1 MSRTA
6 RRTGGH
12 HTHRTGK
19 EPTMRRL
26 FRLATVAATALA
38 LTAPGLV
45 SAADHLD
52 GPAVS
57 ANGAIDIN
65 DLYVFEGADAANTV
79 LTMTVNPAAGNISGT
94 DFDPAAEYRFLVD
107 TNADAAADIT
117 YTVTFE
123 AVADGTQAYTVSK
136 AGTPVATGV
145 TNSNVSIDTGG
156 MAFAGL
162 VDDPFFFDLEG
173 FQQLKQTLLDGGTLE
188 DAISLICDTDPDV
201 NFFAGFDSSA
211 IVLEVPD
218 AELGG
223 AISVWAETV
232 VDGAQID
239 RMGKPGINTVF
250 ITGDAEKDG
259 YNAAD
264 PANDA
269 AEYTDEV
276 VGITSAI
283 QQALGVAEADA
294 NAYGEAVAGML
305 LPDVLPYDT
314 SAAADF
320 SSFNGRGLADDVIDV
335 YYQVLTTVDEEPA
348 LMGDC
353 VANDSEFRAEF
364 PYLAAANA
372 AGGGGQPSASP
383 APSGSPAT
391 MPDTGI
397 GQPSTGDGTTLTI
410 VLAVLA
416 IAGAAGVSGMALAR
430 IRR

>member
-1 MSRTA
+1 
-6 RRTGGH
+6 
-12 HTHRTGK
+12 
-19 EPTMRRL
+19 MRRL
-26 FRLATVAATALA
+26 IRLATIAATALA
-38 LTAPGLV
+38 LTAPAVV

-57 ANGAIDIN
+57 ANGAVDIN
-65 DLYVFEGADAANTV
+65 DLYVFEGSDAANTV
-79 LTMTVNPAAGNISGT
+79 LALTVNPAAGNISGT
-94 DFDPAAEYRFLVD
+94 DFDPSAEYRFLVD

-123 AVADGTQAYTVSK
+123 AVTDGAQAYVVAK
-136 AGTPVATGV
+136 DGAPIATGV

-173 FQQLKQTLLDGGTLE
+173 FQQLKGTLLEAGTLE

-201 NFFAGFDSSA
+201 NFFAGFDASA

-218 AELGG
+218 SELGG

-250 ITGDAEKDG
+250 VTGDAEKDA

-264 PANDA
+264 PANDTA
-269 AEYTDEV
+269 DYTDEV

-283 QQALGVAEADA
+283 QQALGVDEMTA
-294 NAYGEAVAGML
+294 NDYGATVAGIL

-320 SSFNGRGLADDVIDV
+320 SAFNGRGLADDVIDV
-335 YYQVLTTVDEEPA
+335 YYSVLTTVDGTPA
-348 LMGDC
+348 LTSDC
-353 VANDSEFRAEF
+353 VANDSAFRDSF

-372 AGGGGQPSASP
+372 AGGGAQ
-383 APSGSPAT
+383 PSGSPAM
-391 MPDTGI
+391 MPDTSVAESSGSTPAPAGTVILLVLGI
-397 GQPSTGDGTTLTI
+397 
-410 VLAVLA
+410 AA
-416 IAGAAGVSGMALAR
+416 IGAYGLRRVVVAGR
-430 IRR
+430 